1 MPQGDKVMA
10 KCKLVSAGR
19 LKKALGPDIER
30 LVQDVA
36 KAVNQAPDGA
46 VIASSEYQVRDLLAR
61 FRQTVYEKAVQ
72 MRADAAASAFSP
84 SGRTGQKASPR

>member
-1 MPQGDKVMA
+1 MA
-10 KCKLVSAGR
+10 KRTCLSPAELR
-19 LKKALGPDIER
+19 KALGPECER

-36 KAVNQAPDGA
+36 AAVNQAPDGA
-46 VIASSEYQVRDLLAR
+46 VIAGSEYQVRDLLAR

-84 SGRTGQKASPR
+84 GGPSERKKAPR

>member
-1 MPQGDKVMA
+1 MA
-10 KCKLVSAGR
+10 KHTFINAAQ
-19 LKKALGPDIER
+19 LKKALGADVDP

-36 KAVNQAPDGA
+36 AALNQAPDGA
-46 VIASSEYQVRDLLAR
+46 IIAGSECPVRDLLAR

-84 SGRTGQKASPR
+84 GGPAGRTKAPR

>member
-1 MPQGDKVMA
+1 MA
-10 KCKLVSAGR
+10 KRTCISPAQLR
-19 LKKALGPDIER
+19 KALGAEYEK

-36 KAVNQAPDGA
+36 EAVNQAPDGA
-46 VIASSEYQVRDLLAR
+46 VIAGSEDQVRDLLAR

-84 SGRTGQKASPR
+84 GGPSERKKAP

>member
-1 MPQGDKVMA
+1 MA
-10 KCKLVSAGR
+10 KHKCISAAH
-19 LKKALGPDIER
+19 LKKALGPEFER

-36 KAVNQAPDGA
+36 GAVNQAPDGA
-46 VIASSEYQVRDLLAR
+46 VIAGSEYQVRDLLAR

-84 SGRTGQKASPR
+84 GGPSERKKALR